1 MSEQIVWLVY
11 ADHGREFVFTDK
23 NNAETFVKD
32 SLNGKGILLSTT
44 FRFWKDEL
52 RSRGI
57 TNPLP
62 TYSILKQS
70 RGVELEYSSKQ
81 RAVI

>member
-11 ADHGREFVFTDK
+11 ARHGREFVFTDK

-32 SLNGKGILLSTT
+32 SLKGKGHILSTD
-44 FRFWKDEL
+44 FDYWKDEL

-57 TNPLP
+57 TNPFP

-70 RGVELEYSSKQ
+70 RGIELEYSSK
-81 RAVI
+81 